1 MDGYDK
7 LFVSIKI
14 RGGIKMKRRRSKE
27 YTYLIY
33 CSLRKDEINNHCNV
47 IQVHRKPILTDK
59 DLKEITNDLEDQLN
73 IDREKH
79 NIIIHSYQLM
89 H

>member
-1 MDGYDK
+1 
-7 LFVSIKI
+7 
-14 RGGIKMKRRRSKE
+14 MKRRRNKE

-33 CSLRKDEINNHCNV
+33 CSLRKDGTNYHCNTT
-47 IQVHRKPILTDK
+47 QVYRKPILTDK
-59 DLKEITNDLEDQLN
+59 DLEEITKDLEGQLN
-73 IDREKH
+73 VDREKH